1 MYNQNAFFE
10 AGRGSIYDS
19 PPKSKPKSNANQQAA
34 KSMGSV
40 GIGGIGGKPTKTA
53 AQKIQDQ
60 FRRETQRDSGSTYDE
75 VPQVVGLGSPLSPA
89 PMPENKNRHPMD
101 KINQAFNAMLVSVGL
116 REPTPTENPYKPVA
130 VYSSEL
136 FKAPSVETI
145 LQMPKVRD
153 LSAPYNPDTRPTDVR
168 AEGDLPKDTAMVAG
182 SGITTPDVNRV
193 SPTLP
198 KQGLMSKPGTPQE
211 LKGIPRGLAMANAD
225 EPTAKY
231 EIQAG
236 DTLSEIAD
244 ATGTTVEELA
254 KLNDIKEV
262 DLIEAGAD
270 IEIPIR
276 TMRDKSVVTQ
286 AKSMEELKPIK
297 ASFRDVDPDAEFYSS
312 FTQGITPPEMMQ
324 TTGED
329 EYTSADY
336 MSELE
341 ILARTIQAEAGGES
355 KKGKLAVGSVIKNRA
370 DQNRFG
376 NDIRSVILFPAQF
389 SPWNTYTNYEEGKEQ
404 GKDMLGKTMKPSKDS
419 YDVAKQILS
428 GKYIDPT
435 GGATHFVNPKVGKKP
450 SWYDDLK
457 EHGIMKI
464 GKHEFG
470 DADKSNWQYSSGI
483 NKSLRPKA
491 RPLGLPQ
498 TGTDI

>member
-40 GIGGIGGKPTKTA
+40 GIGGIGGKPTTTA

-89 PMPENKNRHPMD
+89 PMPEDKNRHPMD

-153 LSAPYNPDTRPTDVR
+153 LSAPYNPDTRPTDVQD
-168 AEGDLPKDTAMVAG
+168 EGGLPKDTAMVAG

-231 EIQAG
+231 EIQSG
-236 DTLSEIAD
+236 DTLSEIAE

-262 DLIEAGAD
+262 DLIEAGTD
-270 IEIPIR
+270 IDIPIR
-276 TMRDKSVVTQ
+276 TMRDKAIVNK

-297 ASFRDVDPDAEFYSS
+297 ATFKDVDPDAKFYNSFNQEAGSS
-312 FTQGITPPEMMQ
+312 PERFILRLAGSESSGNPDAEYTVEDGRRFVGLLQFGKARLTDYKRDTGTKFTQDQ
-324 TTGED
+324 FKKD
-329 EYTSADY
+329 L
-336 MSELE
+336 ELQGDVA
-341 ILARTIQAEAGGES
+341 IWHINDIDKTID
-355 KKGKLAVGSVIKNRA
+355 SVIENSAFKNRDGLRA
-370 DQNRFG
+370 VAHLG
-376 NDIRSVILFPAQF
+376 
-389 SPWNTYTNYEEGKEQ
+389 
-404 GKDMLGKTMKPSKDS
+404 GKTGMKK
-419 YDVAKQILS
+419 
-428 GKYIDPT
+428 
-435 GGATHFVNPKVGKKP
+435 FVRSNGEYNPKDELGTSLLDYYNK
-450 SWYDDLK
+450 
-457 EHGIMKI
+457 
-464 GKHEFG
+464 F
-470 DADKSNWQYSSGI
+470 SN
-483 NKSLRPKA
+483 
-491 RPLGLPQ
+491 
-498 TGTDI
+498 